1 MSVPPSGRFRVPFGA
16 DSLRWQTAL
25 VLNVPSACVTYL
37 RTRSKKPP
45 EKSYDLFDLTFPSI
59 SLCHSCIIIPW
70 PKVRARQA
78 LALRCPWRLALPA
91 TESCW
96 GSPCVK
102 SLHLLLMMLYT
113 AFSRASLDI
122 LPQNRFELE
131 NIPLPPFLFLFP
143 FLLLFFFLLLL
154 RLELHSSFKD
164 KFYQHTPCQMLE
176 AGLKGWCPWGHLF

>member
-1 MSVPPSGRFRVPFGA
+1 M
-16 DSLRWQTAL
+16 
-25 VLNVPSACVTYL
+25 TYL

-102 SLHLLLMMLYT
+102 SLHLPLMMLYT
-113 AFSRASLDI
+113 AFSRASLEI
-122 LPQNRFELE
+122 LLQNRFEVE
-131 NIPLPPFLFLFP
+131 NIPLPPLLFLFP
-143 FLLLFFFLLLL
+143 FFLLLL
-154 RLELHSSFKD
+154 RLKLHSSFKD
-164 KFYQHTPCQMLE
+164 KFYQHTPCQMLAGSDLE
-176 AGLKGWCPWGHLF
+176 AGLKDRCP